1 MKRALIQLLALL
13 AVGSSAAYGHEMRP
27 AYLELRQTSSST
39 YDLLW
44 KVPGRGEDMRLGIDV
59 ALPRECADTTRPRA
73 SMVNNAY
80 IERRSVRCPGGLSG
94 GTVRIEGLRATMTD
108 VLVRIERLDG
118 TTQTTRLLPSS
129 PAFVVEAA
137 PRRLE
142 VAGTYIVLG
151 IKHILE
157 GVDHLLFVLA
167 LLIVTNGGWMLAKT
181 VTAFTAS
188 HSLTLTAASLGWVHV
203 PSRPVEAVIALSI
216 ALVAA
221 EIIRT
226 RRGEISLTS
235 RFPWLVALIFGLVHG
250 LGFAGGLSEAG
261 LPVSHIPTAL
271 LSFCPGGS
279 RPWLMRRVF
288 AVDVLA

>member
-1 MKRALIQLLALL
+1 
-13 AVGSSAAYGHEMRP
+13 
-27 AYLELRQTSSST
+27 
-39 YDLLW
+39 
-44 KVPGRGEDMRLGIDV
+44 
-59 ALPRECADTTRPRA
+59 
-73 SMVNNAY
+73 
-80 IERRSVRCPGGLSG
+80 
-94 GTVRIEGLRATMTD
+94 
-108 VLVRIERLDG
+108 
-118 TTQTTRLLPSS
+118 
-129 PAFVVEAA
+129 
-137 PRRLE
+137 
-142 VAGTYIVLG
+142 
-151 IKHILE
+151 
-157 GVDHLLFVLA
+157 
-167 LLIVTNGGWMLAKT
+167 
-181 VTAFTAS
+181 
-188 HSLTLTAASLGWVHV
+188 LTAASLGWVHV